1 MKSIEERLIE
11 SHNADIQQQE
21 LRRLF
26 DAYMAA
32 PSELVNALGSCQKLY
47 GPEVQ
52 GWMDCV
58 IDVMAG
64 MELHDSGF
72 FPAEWFPPDEAA

>member
-11 SHNADIQQQE
+11 SHNSDIQQQE

-32 PSELVNALGSCQKLY
+32 PGDLVNALSSAQKLY
-47 GPEVQ
+47 GAEFQ
-52 GWMDCV
+52 GWADCV

-64 MELHDSGF
+64 MDLYDAGL
-72 FPAEWFPPDEAA
+72 FPSEWFPPDEAA